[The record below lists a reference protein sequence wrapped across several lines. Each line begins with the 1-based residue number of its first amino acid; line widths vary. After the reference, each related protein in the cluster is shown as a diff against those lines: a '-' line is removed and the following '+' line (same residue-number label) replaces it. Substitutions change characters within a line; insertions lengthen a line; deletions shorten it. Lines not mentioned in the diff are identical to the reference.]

1 MVDTV
6 DTHTHT
12 LAIYI
17 RVLCSEEIPSKM
29 GSQRKIIYLIPA
41 KEKNKT
47 HKINPFILVSMNEK
61 YVCYIFC
68 VSMEYGLFLS
78 QLCFGPHFFDDR
90 MFYFRK
96 VYAVN

>member
-1 MVDTV
+1 MDSHEKWQLEEWQLTQFNFPP
-6 DTHTHT
+6 HT

-68 VSMEYGLFLS
+68 VSMEYGLFFVSIVFWTSFL
-78 QLCFGPHFFDDR
+78 
-90 MFYFRK
+90 
-96 VYAVN
+96 